1 MMRNLIVLG
10 FAGLLMVGLSVSSM
24 AGLPSDIDVDGVID
38 VNDNCVVVPNG
49 PILATPAACNA
60 QQDGNSEGYGNP
72 CDSDVNNNGATDL
85 TDVSLTLTGA
95 KTVSTNPIFDYN
107 CNGAADLSDVSKALT
122 DAKAVRTPGP
132 SGLACAGTAPCP

>member
-38 VNDNCVVVPNG
+38 VQDNCVNIPNG
-49 PILATPAACNA
+49 PLLGTGSCNT
-60 QQDGNSEGYGNP
+60 QLDGNNEGYGNP
-72 CDSDVNNNGATDL
+72 CDTDVNNDGATGL
-85 TDVSLTLTGA
+85 SDVSPTLTAA
-95 KTVSTNPIFDYN
+95 KTVSTNPIYDFN
-107 CNGAADLSDVSKALT
+107 CDGAAGLNDVSKVLS
-122 DAKAVRTPGP
+122 DAKIVRTPGP